1 MAGTEDW
8 REALR
13 ARGYRLTPQR
23 ELVLA
28 AVEKLRHAT
37 PEEVLAEVRASSA
50 AVNLSTVYR
59 NLEVLEELGL
69 VRHAHFSDRSSTYH
83 STTEHEHFH
92 LVCRKCQRVVSV
104 DTGEAAAFAQRLRAQ
119 YGFDPDLGHLT
130 VFGSCTDCDGRPDR
144 TDDPPAHRDQ
154 HQEHRHE

>member
-1 MAGTEDW
+1 MSEDDDW

-13 ARGYRLTPQR
+13 AKGYRLTAQR

-28 AVEKLRHAT
+28 AVQRLEHAT
-37 PEEVLAEVRASSA
+37 PEAVLAVVRESSS

-69 VRHAHFSDRSSTYH
+69 VRHAHLSNRVATYH
-83 STTEHEHFH
+83 TTTGHPHFH

-104 DTGEAAAFAQRLRAQ
+104 DPGVAAPLADRLREEFA
-119 YGFDPDLGHLT
+119 FNADVAHLT
-130 VFGSCTDCDGRPDR
+130 VFGECTTCEEQPD
-144 TDDPPAHRDQ
+144 DDH
-154 HQEHRHE
+154 H